1 MSAIKIYLEKFD
13 SVEQAISEVLKEN
26 FGVSSWEMVRSG
38 KVTNGTRDKMLNFHH
53 ENYSLPHC
61 IRWGL
66 VGNQELLD
74 EC

>member
-38 KVTNGTRDKMLNFHH
+38 KVTNGIMDDGSGFEYYFIGEDLYLK
-53 ENYSLPHC
+53 
-61 IRWGL
+61 
-66 VGNQELLD
+66 V
-74 EC
+74 